1 MFMLFFLLFYI
12 YVVAMITKAI
22 VVFMWPFLVAYTYIL
37 TMEYKTYPVICGA
50 LSGVKLNVSEAY
62 ITSWLNFG
70 GGRYLEKDSSL
81 YRAACEV
88 DFTHLSLDLFW
99 PGMQHAYTLKTRPGY
114 MNISLAPSPVR
125 GKDAALWVDTVIK
138 LSHVGDNQR
147 DKFDMSLG
155 LYYELHA
162 ETIGR
167 AESRTLYWTAVES
180 PEHVVIGCR
189 MSASGKPYSCQQ
201 QWLND
206 SIGSIVS
213 VSYESVLKKEWRQI
227 KNDIDRFID
236 GLKK

>member
-1 MFMLFFLLFYI
+1 MFMLFFSLAYLYL
-12 YVVAMITKAI
+12 VAMIIKAI
-22 VVFMWPFLVAYTYIL
+22 VVFMWPFLVAYTSIL
-37 TMEYKTYPVICGA
+37 TMEYKTYPMICGK

-62 ITSWLNFG
+62 ISSWLNFG
-70 GGRYLEKDSSL
+70 GGRYLEKDSPL
-81 YRAACEV
+81 YGVACGV
-88 DFTHLSLDLFW
+88 DFTHLSLNLFW
-99 PGMQHAYTLKTRPGY
+99 PDMQHAYTLKRKPNY
-114 MNISLAPSPVR
+114 INLSLAPSSVR
-125 GKDAALWVDTVIK
+125 EKEAALWVDTVIK

-147 DKFDMSLG
+147 DKFDTSLG

-213 VSYESVLKKEWRQI
+213 VSYEAALKKEWKQI
-227 KNDIDRFID
+227 KVDIDRFID